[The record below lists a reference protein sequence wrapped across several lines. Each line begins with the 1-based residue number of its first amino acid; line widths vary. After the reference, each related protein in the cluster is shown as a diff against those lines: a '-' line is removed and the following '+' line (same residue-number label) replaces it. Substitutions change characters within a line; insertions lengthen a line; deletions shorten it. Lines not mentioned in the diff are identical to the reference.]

1 METLPLLLIA
11 LAGLAYGL
19 VSGALSKSV
28 VTGPMVFSAVG
39 YLLHRAG
46 LLQVEGAEEGVRLL
60 AEATLVVVLFA
71 DAVRIDLRGLRRDH
85 NLPFRMLVFGLP
97 LGILIGTVV
106 AALLWPG
113 VSLWQAAVL
122 SAILVPTDAA
132 LGQAVVTMKAV
143 PVRLRQALNVESGL
157 NDGIALPFV
166 LVAASLAAEKATGS
180 AEWIQLGLLQL
191 TLGPLAGIAV
201 GFFGGRLVDHAVS
214 RKWCKEDFEGVLLL
228 ALPFIAYLLSVVV
241 GGNGFLASF
250 VAGVVFRAVA
260 RERCHPIVSFVENEG
275 QLLVLATFVLFGVL
289 MIPELVG
296 IADSRVWFYAVL
308 SLTAIR
314 LGAIGVSLIGSGLGG
329 SSVLFLGWF
338 GPRGLASILYV
349 LLVLRSYDVGNAG
362 RINQVVIA
370 TVFLSIVAHG
380 VTAVPAA
387 KALGRAAERWREQ
400 QPGCHELRK
409 VPEMP
414 TRGGM

>member
-1 METLPLLLIA
+1 METLALLLIA
-11 LAGLAYGL
+11 LAALTYGL
-19 VSGALSKSV
+19 VSRPLSRSIL
-28 VTGPMVFSAVG
+28 TGPMVFSAVG
-39 YLLHRAG
+39 FLLHRAG
-46 LLQVEGAEEGVRLL
+46 LLQIDGVEEGVKLL

-97 LGILIGTVV
+97 LGIIIGTVV
-106 AALLWPG
+106 AMVLWPG

-166 LVAASLAAEKATGS
+166 LVAASIASERATGS
-180 AEWIQLGLLQL
+180 AEWIQFGLLQL
-191 TLGPLAGIAV
+191 SLGPLAGMAV
-201 GFFGGRLVDHAVS
+201 GFFGGRLVDRAIGK
-214 RKWCKEDFEGVLLL
+214 KWCQEDFEGIVLL
-228 ALPFIAYLLSVVV
+228 ALPIIAYLLAVLV

-250 VAGVVFRAVA
+250 VAGMVFRGVA
-260 RERCHPIVSFVENEG
+260 RERCHPVVNFVENEG
-275 QLLVLATFVLFGVL
+275 QLLILATFVLFGAL
-289 MIPELVG
+289 MVPQLAF
-296 IADSRVWFYAVL
+296 IADPRVWLYAVL
-308 SLTAIR
+308 SLTVIR
-314 LGAIGVSLIGSGLGG
+314 MSAIGLSLIGSGLGRP
-329 SSVLFLGWF
+329 SVLFLGWF

-349 LLVLRSYDVGNAG
+349 LLVLHEYDVSGAHL
-362 RINQVVIA
+362 INQVVIA
-370 TVFLSIVAHG
+370 TVLLSILAHG

-387 KALGRAAERWREQ
+387 KALGRAADRWRER
-400 QPGCHELRK
+400 QPDCHELMD

-414 TRGGM
+414 TR

>member
-1 METLPLLLIA
+1 METLSLLLIA

-19 VSGALSKSV
+19 VSGALAKSII
-28 VTGPMVFSAVG
+28 TGPMVFTAVG
-39 YLLHRAG
+39 FLLHRAG
-46 LLQVEGAEEGVRLL
+46 LLHIEGVEEGVKLL

-71 DAVRIDLRGLRRDH
+71 DAVRIDLRRLRQDH

-106 AALLWPG
+106 AMVLWPE

-166 LVAASLAAEKATGS
+166 LVAASIASEHATGS
-180 AEWIQLGLLQL
+180 AEWLRFGLLQM
-191 TLGPLAGIAV
+191 TLGPLAGIVV
-201 GFFGGRLVDHAVS
+201 GFLGGRLVDHAVGK
-214 RKWCKEDFEGVLLL
+214 KWCEEDFEGILLL
-228 ALPFIAYLLSVVV
+228 ALPVIAYLGAELI

-250 VAGVVFRAVA
+250 VTGIVFRAVA
-260 RERCHPIVSFVENEG
+260 RDRCHPVVTFVENEG
-275 QLLVLATFVLFGVL
+275 QLLVLATFVLFGAL
-289 MIPELVG
+289 MLPELAG
-296 IADSRVWFYAVL
+296 ISDPRIWLYAVL
-308 SLTAIR
+308 SLTVIR
-314 LGAIGVSLIGSGLGG
+314 LSAIGLSLIGSGLGG

-349 LLVLRSYDVGNAG
+349 ILVLRSYDVSNAHQ
-362 RINQVVIA
+362 INQVVIA
-370 TVFLSIVAHG
+370 TVLLSILAHG
-380 VTAVPAA
+380 ISAVPAA
-387 KALGRAAERWREQ
+387 KALGRAADRWRVQ
-400 QPGCHELRK
+400 QPECHELMD

-414 TRGGM
+414 TRG